1 MMSSTNPIFTCESH
15 MPDNLFD
22 VSEKVVIVTGASRGI
37 GRAVAEG
44 FLANGARVVL
54 SARSESLLEQAA
66 GYDADR
72 AIAVRADMADAES
85 GQQITRAA
93 VEAFGR
99 IDVLVNNAAI
109 TLPGAPPYDDA
120 TWQTTL
126 DVNLSGAFRMARAA
140 ADAMVETGGGSIVHV
155 ASIAGI
161 VAMPGNPSYSAAKAG
176 QAPVQGYG
184 QRLRRAEHP
193 HQHDLPGL
201 LSYRHDP
208 GQLRRSPASGREIL
222 AHDDGPLGPARGTA
236 GALPVPGQRGL
247 ELRHRHR
254 PDRRRRLDRQGNVT
268 G

>member
-1 MMSSTNPIFTCESH
+1 MMASSNPVSTCESH

-44 FLANGARVVL
+44 FLAHGARVVL
-54 SARSESLLEQAA
+54 SARSESLIAQVG

-72 AIAVRADMADAES
+72 AIAVRADMSDADS
-85 GQQITRAA
+85 GQQITRATL
-93 VEAFGR
+93 ETFGR

-176 QAPVQGYG
+176 LRHLSKAMANDYAERNIRINTICPGYFLTDMTRASYDDPQRQA
-184 QRLRRAEHP
+184 E
-193 HQHDLPGL
+193 
-201 LSYRHDP
+201 
-208 GQLRRSPASGREIL
+208 RSSHTMMGRWGRPEEL
-222 AHDDGPLGPARGTA
+222 LGPCLFLASDA
-236 GALPVPGQRGL
+236 SSY
-247 ELRHRHR
+247 
-254 PDRRRRLDRQGNVT
+254 VT
-268 G
+268 GIDLIVDGGWTGKGM